1 MKIAPEEG
9 FVSRGTFVVLCDINN
24 PLVDSMW
31 CLFVNTGK
39 VNTFCPNRVTDQLL
53 SIKRAIPNTK
63 GKQLQPS
70 KAVNEA

>member
-9 FVSRGTFVVLCDINN
+9 FVSRRTFVVVYDINN
-24 PLVDSMW
+24 QLLDSIW
-31 CLFVNTGK
+31 WLFVNTGK

-70 KAVNEA
+70 KQ

>member
-9 FVSRGTFVVLCDINN
+9 FVSRGTFVILCDINS

-39 VNTFCPNRVTDQLL
+39 VNTYCPNRVTDHALIDQTRH
-53 SIKRAIPNTK
+53 SKHK
-63 GKQLQPS
+63 GQTTPTL